1 MSHSMISIAL
11 RLACL
16 VVLVAGA
23 AVDPADAAVSTP
35 DRLWAVGVQAFEDGL
50 YDVTY
55 RELGRF
61 IQAAPTDPRRGDAT
75 LLRGKAAFALK
86 SWADALAE
94 FQAGESLP
102 LRAFTPGEP
111 IFWQAEVHFRLR
123 RFEQARER
131 YSALLRD
138 YPRSP
143 YAPDALYARGFSEL
157 ELGLPD
163 DALATF
169 GALLAQHPTSELAG
183 SAAYASARELVR
195 AKRWEEAYALL
206 SSYASRF
213 PRSRFLTDTQ
223 YLLGVVQMET
233 GRTAEAARTL
243 ESWLASNR
251 TQELAP
257 TARVLLAE
265 AQTKSGRARE
275 AIDQYRALLRDAP
288 THPLVPQALYQIGD
302 LSSQLGRSPDAETA
316 WKTLRRDYPRDPLA
330 ELAGLELVN
339 LYVKRRQ
346 LEPAVAMAREVADAR
361 GGQRFEALLLLGETA
376 LNAGKTVEAQTAYAT
391 AIAEAPPESGG
402 RYRALAGAGRV
413 AEALK
418 DQTGARQAYQEIIDK
433 GEDVELVKWATERVQ
448 TLEARELAREQERQR
463 LEQERLEREKQEL
476 ERQEREKLEA
486 EKQERERQAREKARR
501 TPKPKPKGAAATKPA
516 P

>member
-1 MSHSMISIAL
+1 MTPTVL
-11 RLACL
+11 RLVCL
-16 VVLVAGA
+16 VVLVAGT
-23 AVDPADAAVSTP
+23 AVGPAGAAVSEP

-61 IQAAPTDPRRGDAT
+61 VQVAPADPRRGDAT

-94 FQAGESLP
+94 FQAAERLP
-102 LRAFTPGEP
+102 LRAFPPGEP
-111 IFWQAEVHFRLR
+111 IFWEGEVHFRLR

-138 YPRSP
+138 YPGSP

-169 GALLAQHPTSELAG
+169 GGLLTRYPTNELAG
-183 SAAYASARELVR
+183 SAAYAAARELVR
-195 AKRWEEAYALL
+195 AKRWEEANALL

-213 PRSRFLTDTQ
+213 PGSRFLADAQ

-233 GRTAEAARTL
+233 GRTGEAVRTL
-243 ESWLASNR
+243 EGWLAGNR

-265 AQTKSGRARE
+265 AQAKSGHARE
-275 AIDQYRALLRDAP
+275 AIEQYRALLRDAP
-288 THPLVPQALYQIGD
+288 SHPLVPQALYQIGE
-302 LSSQLGRSPDAETA
+302 LSDQLGHAPDAEAA
-316 WKTLRRDYPRDPLA
+316 WKTLRRDYPRDALA
-330 ELAGLELVN
+330 ELAGIDLVN

-346 LEPAVAMAREVADAR
+346 LEPAIAMAREVADAN
-361 GGQRFEALLLLGETA
+361 GGQRQEALLLLGESA
-376 LNAGKTVEAQTAYAT
+376 LKAGKTAEARTAYAT
-391 AIAEAPPESGG
+391 AVAEAPAESAA
-402 RYRALAGAGRV
+402 RFRALAGVGLV
-413 AEALK
+413 AEAQK
-418 DQTGARQAYQEIIDK
+418 DETAAKRAYQEIVDK
-433 GEDVELVKWATERVQ
+433 AGDQELARWAGERIQ
-448 TLEARELAREQERQR
+448 TLEARAQELEKQARERQAREQQA
-463 LEQERLEREKQEL
+463 LERLEREK
-476 ERQEREKLEA
+476 
-486 EKQERERQAREKARR
+486 ARR
-501 TPKPKPKGAAATKPA
+501 NARPKPKGPAAGTPT